1 MENICYS
8 LFALSACFFRQFRS
22 EWEEAWQSHVEH
34 WIPPTTESYIPISQ
48 LNSLITVLR
57 TPKELENKPYPDN
70 AEMRCKSLEK
80 EHHIAQTVRED
91 DTMSEF
97 ANLFFPC
104 RVIDRQLSADK
115 NVAYTVEIFAQQE
128 QSITLTN
135 GKRTS
140 LILVRKNYPR
150 DEIIFIPKKYSSD
163 EHLKGAFRHYITIKD
178 EMIPLQWKETHIHP

>member
-1 MENICYS
+1 LENICYS
-8 LFALSACFFRQFRS
+8 LFALSACLFRQFRS
-22 EWEEAWQSHVEH
+22 EWEEAWQNHVEH

-70 AEMRCKSLEK
+70 AEMRCKHSQEY
-80 EHHIAQTVRED
+80 HDTTQIVREYD
-91 DTMSEF
+91 KK
-97 ANLFFPC
+97 FFFKFFYPC

-115 NVAYTVEIFAQQE
+115 NVAYTVEIFEQQE

-135 GKRTS
+135 GKRTN